1 MKKRILLLAAAVVGL
16 LLAPS
21 CRKTEV
27 NEHFQIGERL
37 PDFSVTT
44 TDGKRVTTSDLKG
57 KPSIVIIFTTT
68 CPDCTA
74 QLPEVETVFAAHKE
88 DINVL
93 AVNRGEKEDD
103 VKACWLERGFTMPAA
118 APGDRSIYDLFDRGS
133 QTGVPQVYISNPQ
146 GVIIGFTNDQKV
158 LTSDDILD
166 ICKGK

>member
-1 MKKRILLLAAAVVGL
+1 MKKRILLLAVAVAGL

-27 NEHFQIGERL
+27 EEHFQIGEML

-44 TDGKRVTTSDLKG
+44 TDGKKVTTSDLKG
-57 KPSIVIIFTTT
+57 KPSIVIIFPTT

-93 AVNRGEKEDD
+93 AVNRVGDD
-103 VKACWLERGFTMPAA
+103 PACHYAG
-118 APGDRSIYDLFDRGS
+118 GS
-133 QTGVPQVYISNPQ
+133 AVIDPVGRTVAECPQ
-146 GVIIGFTNDQKV
+146 GEHPATADLSIEKLLDMRSHFRV
-158 LTSDDILD
+158 LDDRD
-166 ICKGK
+166 NA